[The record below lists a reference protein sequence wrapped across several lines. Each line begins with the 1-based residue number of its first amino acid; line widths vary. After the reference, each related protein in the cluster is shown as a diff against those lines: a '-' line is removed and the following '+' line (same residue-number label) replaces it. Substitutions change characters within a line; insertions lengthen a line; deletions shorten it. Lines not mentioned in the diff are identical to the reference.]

1 MRRLI
6 WLPVAGFL
14 LIAGAAAAAATP
26 AVVGT
31 ATAAL
36 NVPAAAGSLLADAL
50 ADLVGDGTITQ
61 QQSDAITDAVDTRLE
76 EKRAEM
82 EQRREE
88 MRAAHEQ
95 LQTFLED
102 EVITQ
107 EELDQLPADHPL
119 RSLDTALDDGQ
130 ITLDELQDLRGGFHV
145 FGPGGGRKG
154 EGGGWGHR
162 FHDRGDSLSPDDTDT
177 ETDSDT
183 DSDTDTDAESTPS
196 NS

>member
-1 MRRLI
+1 M
-6 WLPVAGFL
+6 
-14 LIAGAAAAAATP
+14 
-26 AVVGT
+26 
-31 ATAAL
+31 
-36 NVPAAAGSLLADAL
+36 PAAAGSLLADVL

-82 EQRREE
+82 EQRRDE

-119 RSLDTALDDGQ
+119 RSLETALDDGQ
-130 ITLDELQDLRGGFHV
+130 ITLDELQALRGGFRG
-145 FGPGGGRKG
+145 FGPGAGKGGD
-154 EGGGWGHR
+154 GGWGHR
-162 FHDRGDSLSPDDTDT
+162 FHDRGDWLSPNDS
-177 ETDSDT
+177 ETDSDA
-183 DSDTDTDAESTPS
+183 DADADADAESTQS

>member
-14 LIAGAAAAAATP
+14 LIAGAAVAAATP
-26 AVVGT
+26 AVVDT

-36 NVPAAAGSLLADAL
+36 NMSAAAGSLLADVL

-76 EKRAEM
+76 ERRADIK
-82 EQRREE
+82 QRRDE

-119 RSLDTALDDGQ
+119 RSLETALDDGQ
-130 ITLDELQDLRGGFHV
+130 ITLDELQDLRGGFRG
-145 FGPGGGRKG
+145 FGPGPGVH
-154 EGGGWGHR
+154 GGWGHR
-162 FHDRGDSLSPDDTDT
+162 FHGDRLSPNDS
-177 ETDSDT
+177 ETDSDI
-183 DSDTDTDAESTPS
+183 DADAESTQS
-196 NS
+196 DS

>member
-26 AVVGT
+26 AVVNT

-36 NVPAAAGSLLADAL
+36 NMPAVAGSVLADVL

-61 QQSDAITDAVDTRLE
+61 QQSDAITDAVDTKIE
-76 EKRAEM
+76 ETRAEKQ
-82 EQRREE
+82 QRHEE
-88 MRAAHEQ
+88 MRAVRKQ
-95 LQTFLED
+95 LRSFLED

-107 EELDQLPADHPL
+107 DELDQLPADHPL
-119 RSLDTALDDGQ
+119 RSLETALDDGQ
-130 ITLDELQDLRGGFHV
+130 IALDELNDLNGSVRG
-145 FGPGGGRKG
+145 FGRGRPHGGPHGG
-154 EGGGWGHR
+154 GGGWGHR
-162 FHDRGDSLSPDDTDT
+162 FQGPGEWLSPDDADR
-177 ETDSDT
+177 E
-183 DSDTDTDAESTPS
+183 TDTDADAESTQP

>member
-14 LIAGAAAAAATP
+14 LIAGAAVAAATP
-26 AVVGT
+26 AVVDT

-36 NVPAAAGSLLADAL
+36 NMPAAAGSLLADVL

-61 QQSDAITDAVDTRLE
+61 QQSDAITDAVDNRLE

-82 EQRREE
+82 EQRRDE
-88 MRAAHEQ
+88 MRSAQEH

-107 EELDQLPADHPL
+107 DELDRLPEDHPL

-130 ITLDELQDLRGGFHV
+130 ITLEELQALRGGFRG
-145 FGPGGGRKG
+145 FGPGGAKG
-154 EGGGWGHR
+154 GDGGWGHR
-162 FHDRGDSLSPDDTDT
+162 FHDRGDWLSPNDS
-177 ETDSDT
+177 ETDSDIDAGADT
-183 DSDTDTDAESTPS
+183 ESDQT